1 MQSPKFIKS
10 LVIALISLSAMFQV
24 ANGQAVQS
32 APSTAKVELQ
42 VPLVIDGREAEEIW
56 INTGQG
62 RFRFTAEIAD
72 EQSERS
78 IGLMHREKMA
88 PTHGML
94 FQFETVRNIQMW
106 MRNTPLSLDMV
117 FINNSGEVMNIAE
130 RTTPFSDAIIESG
143 EPVSFVLEIN
153 AGVSRLI
160 GLKEGD
166 KIEHRLFTKQ

>member
-1 MQSPKFIKS
+1 MPKFIKS
-10 LVIALISLSAMFQV
+10 LAICLIALLAMFQI
-24 ANGQAVQS
+24 AIGQAVQS
-32 APSTAKVELQ
+32 GPSTTKVELQ
-42 VPLVIDGREAEEIW
+42 APLIIDGREAEEIW

-72 EQSERS
+72 EESERS

-94 FQFETVRNIQMW
+94 FKFEAARNIQMW
-106 MRNTPLSLDMV
+106 MRNTPLSLDMI
-117 FINNSGEVMNIAE
+117 FIKNSGEVMNIAE
-130 RTTPFSDAIIESG
+130 RTTPFSDAITDSG

-166 KIEHRLFTKQ
+166 KIEHRLFIKQ

>member
-10 LVIALISLSAMFQV
+10 LAICLIALLAMFQI

-32 APSTAKVELQ
+32 AASTTKVELQ
-42 VPLVIDGREAEEIW
+42 APLVIDGREAEEIW

-72 EQSERS
+72 EESERS

-94 FQFETVRNIQMW
+94 FKFETARNIQMW
-106 MRNTPLSLDMV
+106 MRNTPLSLDMI

-130 RTTPFSDAIIESG
+130 RTTPFSDAIIDSG
-143 EPVSFVLEIN
+143 KPVSFVLEIN
-153 AGVSRLI
+153 AGVTRLI

-166 KIEHRLFTKQ
+166 KIDHRLFIKQ